1 MVNLQKIIPL
11 KRNQKITKMNFIFI
25 FFVAV
30 LAIAALVLIGIYN
43 GLIRRRNEVDNAF
56 GGMDTQLKK
65 RYDLIPN
72 LVASVK
78 EYAKHEKELLN
89 QITELRASALKPGL
103 SVNEK
108 IALDNQLSGAIK
120 NMLISVENYP
130 ELKASENFLFLQR
143 SLNEV
148 ESQISAS
155 RRTFNA
161 VVTDYNNGIQVFPN
175 NLIANTMGMKPKN
188 VFEIQQ
194 TERENVNV
202 GNLFNGN

>member
-1 MVNLQKIIPL
+1 
-11 KRNQKITKMNFIFI
+11 MNFILV
-25 FFVAV
+25 FFVAI
-30 LAIAALVLIGIYN
+30 LAIVALVIIGIYN
-43 GLIRRRNEVDNAF
+43 GLIKRRNEVDNAF
-56 GGMDTQLKK
+56 GGMDVQLKK

-89 QITELRASALKPGL
+89 QITELRASVLKPGL

-108 IALDNQLSGAIK
+108 IALDNQLSGALK

-130 ELKASENFLFLQR
+130 ELKASENFIFLQR

-161 VVTDYNNGIQVFPN
+161 VVTDYNNGIQIFPN
-175 NLIANTMGMKPKN
+175 SLIAGMMSMKTKE
-188 VFEIQQ
+188 VFTVPQA
-194 TERENVNV
+194 ERENVDV
-202 GNLFNGN
+202 SKMFNQN